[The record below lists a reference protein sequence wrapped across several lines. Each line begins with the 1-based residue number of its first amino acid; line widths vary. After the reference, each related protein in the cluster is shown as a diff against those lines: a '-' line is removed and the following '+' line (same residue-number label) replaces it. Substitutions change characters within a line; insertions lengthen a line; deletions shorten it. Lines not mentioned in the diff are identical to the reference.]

1 MQKSLAIGLTVL
13 FLGGCAIGV
22 KHDYQG
28 PLELDVSTSAPV
40 AVATLDQRPYVVSG
54 QKGPDFVGLS
64 RGGFGN
70 PFDVTTQSGKPLAA
84 DMSNAIVSSMKSKGV
99 DARMVELKPGL
110 ADGQAISE
118 LRAGGAHKAVLL
130 TLREWKGDTMVN
142 VGFAYDMDLRIFD
155 RSGNPLVSK
164 VQQGKENLGAGTPF
178 SPGGGDQV
186 LPRYRRMMELLFRD
200 PDVVKALQ
208 P

>member
-1 MQKSLAIGLTVL
+1 MHKSLAAGLTVW
-13 FLGGCAIGV
+13 FLGGCAMGV

-28 PLELDVSTSAPV
+28 PLELGVSTSAPV
-40 AVATLDQRPYVVSG
+40 VVATLDHRPYVMNG
-54 QKGPDFVGLS
+54 QKAPNFVGLS

-70 PFDVTTQSGKPLAA
+70 PFDVTTQSGKPLAS
-84 DMSNAIVSSMKSKGV
+84 DISSAIVASMKGKGV

-110 ADGQAISE
+110 SESQAISD
-118 LRAGGAHKAVLL
+118 LRTGGAPKSVLL

-142 VGFAYDMDLRIFD
+142 VGFAYNMDLRVFD
-155 RSGNPLVSK
+155 RSGNVLASK
-164 VQQGKENLGAGTPF
+164 TQHGNENLGAGSPF